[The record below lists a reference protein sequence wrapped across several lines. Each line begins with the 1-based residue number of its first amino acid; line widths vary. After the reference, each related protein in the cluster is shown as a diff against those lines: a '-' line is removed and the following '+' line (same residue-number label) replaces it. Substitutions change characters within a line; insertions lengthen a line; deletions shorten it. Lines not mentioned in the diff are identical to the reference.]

1 MCRFLRQFARFGEWQ
16 ERKILESPVHR
27 SNHLHGQLSSLVDAL
42 QISPSVASKNGY
54 NQIERQVITCV

>member
-16 ERKILESPVHR
+16 ERKILESPAHWN
-27 SNHLHGQLSSLVDAL
+27 NHFHIQFSPLVDAL
-42 QISPSVASKNGY
+42 QISLSVASKNGY